1 LTAIFN
7 KNYFVRFNLDNHKPP
22 LSQVTSE
29 RIQKTATIQTEETSA
44 ISSATENENSSVS
57 NQRFFFK

>member
-1 LTAIFN
+1 M
-7 KNYFVRFNLDNHKPP
+7 RFNLDNHKPP